1 MKAAVYDESGP
12 PAVLS
17 IAEIADPV
25 PGPDEVLIDVAAISI
40 EGGDL
45 IHRRTMAPP
54 RRDHVVG
61 YASAG
66 TVIAVGSE
74 VTTRAV
80 GDRVT
85 VFALDGSHAALR
97 AVPEAQTWRIPDG
110 LDLARAAALPISFGT
125 AHHCLF
131 ARGALEAGETV
142 LIQAGAGGV
151 GIAAIQLARRAG
163 ARVIAIS
170 SGADRL
176 AKLIALGADHVVDHR
191 SDDVV
196 AAVAALTDGKGA
208 DLVVDPVGT
217 TLATSL
223 RALRAE
229 GRLVFVGNAGGG
241 TLNPDLWPA
250 MAANQSLLGVYTGPL
265 YTRPEVSATVDRL
278 LSDAADGVL
287 DVVIDRSFALDDA
300 AAAHDHAERGRPFGR
315 VVMQP

>member
-1 MKAAVYDESGP
+1 MRTVD
-12 PAVLS
+12 
-17 IAEIADPV
+17 IADPE

-45 IHRRTMAPP
+45 IRRRTTPPP
-54 RRDHVVG
+54 RKNYVVG

-66 TVIAVGSE
+66 TVIAVGAA
-74 VTTRAV
+74 VTTRVV

-85 VFALDGSHAALR
+85 AFASEGSHAALR
-97 AVPEAQTWRIPDG
+97 AVPEAQTWRVPDG
-110 LDLARAAALPISFGT
+110 LDFARAAAVPISFGT

-131 ARGALEAGETV
+131 ARGALKAGETV

-151 GIAAIQLARRAG
+151 GIAAIQLAKRAG
-163 ARVIAIS
+163 ATVVAVS

-176 AKLIALGADHVVDHR
+176 ARLTAIGADHVVDHR

-196 AAVAALTDGKGA
+196 AAVTAATGGQGA

-217 TLATSL
+217 TLETSL
-223 RALRAE
+223 RALRPE

-250 MAANQSLLGVYTGPL
+250 MAANQSLLGVFMGPL
-265 YTRPEVSATVDRL
+265 YTRPEVGVTVDHML
-278 LSDAADGVL
+278 ADAAGGSL
-287 DVVIDRSFALDDA
+287 EVVIDRTFALEDA
-300 AAAHDHAERGRPFGR
+300 AEAHDHAERGRPFGR